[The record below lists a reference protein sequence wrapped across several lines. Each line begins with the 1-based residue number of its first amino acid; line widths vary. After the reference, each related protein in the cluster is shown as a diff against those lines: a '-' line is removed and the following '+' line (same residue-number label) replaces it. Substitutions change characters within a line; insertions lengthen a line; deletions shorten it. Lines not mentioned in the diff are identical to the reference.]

1 MKKLLVL
8 LIALLVITGC
18 SSNANKKD
26 DVGVVE
32 KEKED
37 TKDVKD
43 EPKLEKA
50 PESTPESES

>member
-1 MKKLLVL
+1 MNKLLLL

-43 EPKLEKA
+43 
-50 PESTPESES
+50 